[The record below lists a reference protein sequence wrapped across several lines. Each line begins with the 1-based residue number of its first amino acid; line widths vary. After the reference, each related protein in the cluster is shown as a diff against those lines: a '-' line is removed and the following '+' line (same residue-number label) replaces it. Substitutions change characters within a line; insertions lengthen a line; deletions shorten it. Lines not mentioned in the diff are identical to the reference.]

1 MTDLSVIGDKELA
14 IVIPENRL
22 VISQTR
28 GTNAERL
35 VKVAKGGAAEMG
47 RMVERG
53 PSRNQAE
60 HVKQNQAQE
69 GVGYDVN
76 DPRHTHARQ
85 LG

>member
-53 PSRNQAE
+53 PSRNQSE
-60 HVKQNQAQE
+60 HVKQNQAQKGE
-69 GVGYDVN
+69 GYDVN
-76 DPRHTHARQ
+76 ELRHTHVRQ
-85 LG
+85 WE

>member
-1 MTDLSVIGDKELA
+1 MTDLSVIGYKELT
-14 IVIPENRL
+14 IVSPENRL

-28 GTNAERL
+28 WTNAERL
-35 VKVAKGGAAEMG
+35 VEVAKGRAAEMG

-53 PSRNQAE
+53 PSRNQSE

-69 GVGYDVN
+69 GEGYDVN
-76 DPRHTHARQ
+76 EPRHTHARQ